1 MKRIMMFF
9 AAALVAVSFAT
20 VSFASGTHK
29 VTGEVVKAEGE
40 FVEVK
45 DDKGKTHKLHVDKKM
60 TKQTGDIKA
69 GAKVEAEMDDKGHA
83 TSITATK

>member
-9 AAALVAVSFAT
+9 VAAVVAISFAN

-45 DDKGKTHKLHVDKKM
+45 DDKGKIHKLHVDKKM

-83 TSITATK
+83 TSITAK

>member
-9 AAALVAVSFAT
+9 VAAMVAISFAT
-20 VSFASGTHK
+20 ISFAGGTHK
-29 VTGEVVKAEGE
+29 IMGEVVKAEGE

-69 GAKVEAEMDDKGHA
+69 GAKVEAEADEKGHA
-83 TSITATK
+83 ISIAAK